1 MGRVDKWLKKEG
13 DVFRST
19 DPLCEVTVST
29 DAVFDNYNDV
39 QVAVDAHQSG
49 VLSKILVPNGEIVA
63 VDQPIALFV
72 DDLKEYME
80 LVEAS
85 RLATAEAE
93 LMEGMYLFYYWSYSN
108 HMINSIIKSLPH
120 HLRLSCSF
128 LHQFTS
134 YRSQS

>member
-19 DPLCEVTVST
+19 DPLCEVTVSA

-93 LMEGMYLFYYWSYSN
+93 LMEGM
-108 HMINSIIKSLPH
+108 
-120 HLRLSCSF
+120 
-128 LHQFTS
+128 
-134 YRSQS
+134 

>member
-19 DPLCEVTVST
+19 DPLCEVTVSE

-39 QVAVDAHQSG
+39 QVAVDAHHSG
-49 VLSKILVPNGEIVA
+49 VLSKILVPNGVIVP

-85 RLATAEAE
+85 RLATAEAA
-93 LMEGMYLFYYWSYSN
+93 LLEGM
-108 HMINSIIKSLPH
+108 
-120 HLRLSCSF
+120 RLSFICVD
-128 LHQFTS
+128 T
-134 YRSQS
+134 